1 MLISDY
7 LYLIAVAVLIV
18 DVLVITLMAPFLF
31 ILYKKPRI
39 IQRFIDY
46 AFDWIMK
53 KICNKEEAI
62 SISELIRNAIQM
74 SIDDWIVLESPQKH
88 TKALLPTDKTGDA

>member
-31 ILYKKPRI
+31 LLYKKPRI
-39 IQRFIDY
+39 VQRFVER
-46 AFDWIMK
+46 AFYWIMGK
-53 KICNKEEAI
+53 LCNNETYIK
-62 SISELIRNAIQM
+62 RK
-74 SIDDWIVLESPQKH
+74 D
-88 TKALLPTDKTGDA
+88 